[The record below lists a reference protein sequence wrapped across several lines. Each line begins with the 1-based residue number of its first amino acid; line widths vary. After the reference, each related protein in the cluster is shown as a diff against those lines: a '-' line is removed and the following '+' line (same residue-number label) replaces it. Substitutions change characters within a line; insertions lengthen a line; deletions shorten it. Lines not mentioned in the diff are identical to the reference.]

1 MATAPCSFLQTMSNP
16 ASNFPPSAFVKAK
29 LLREPIYRE
38 DGDLWQTVHGPQQD
52 EIRHYFRQI
61 GQQLVVDE
69 GEGYAFIRQLE
80 IEGEERVPRLI
91 QRRPLSYLATLLL
104 TALREEFLRFD
115 SSAGDSTR
123 LVKTRDE
130 LRILVADFLPET
142 TNQVRDTARVDAAI
156 ARLAELGFVRQL
168 GAAER
173 ETFEI
178 MRIVKARLAPGDLE
192 AIKQRL
198 SNHAEP
204 GA

>member
-1 MATAPCSFLQTMSNP
+1 MNNP
-16 ASNFPPSAFVKAK
+16 APSFSPTAFVKAK

-38 DGDLWQTVHGPQQD
+38 DGDLWLTVRGPQRD
-52 EIRHYFRQI
+52 EIRHYFLQI
-61 GQQLVVDE
+61 GQELVVDE

-80 IEGEERVPRLI
+80 IEGEERIPRLI

-104 TALREEFLRFD
+104 AALREEFLRFD
-115 SSAGDSTR
+115 SAAGDSTR

-130 LRILVADFLPET
+130 LRNLVADILPET
-142 TNQVRDTARVDAAI
+142 TNLVRDAGRVDAAI

-173 ETFEI
+173 DTFEV
-178 MRIVKARLAPGDLE
+178 MRIVKARLAPADLE
-192 AIKQRL
+192 AIKKRL
-198 SNHAEP
+198 LNHAEP

>member
-1 MATAPCSFLQTMSNP
+1 MSNP
-16 ASNFPPSAFVKAK
+16 SSNFPVAAFVKAK

-38 DGDLWQTVHGPQQD
+38 DGEMWLTVRGPQQD

-61 GQQLVVDE
+61 GQELVVDD

-80 IEGEERVPRLI
+80 VEGDERVPRLI

-115 SSAGDSTR
+115 ASASDSTR

-130 LRILVADFLPET
+130 LRNLVVDFQPET
-142 TNQVRDTARVDAAI
+142 TNQVQDAARIDTAI
-156 ARLAELGFVRQL
+156 ARLVELGFLRQL
-168 GAAER
+168 GTTER
-173 ETFEI
+173 DTFEA
-178 MRIVKARLAPGDLE
+178 MRIIKARLAVADLE
-192 AIKQRL
+192 GIKNRL
-198 SNHAEP
+198 LDHVEP

>member
-1 MATAPCSFLQTMSNP
+1 MSNQQV
-16 ASNFPPSAFVKAK
+16 NFPPSAFVKAK

-38 DGDLWQTVHGPQQD
+38 DGELWLTLRAQHD

-61 GQQLVVDE
+61 GQELVLDE

-80 IEGEERVPRLI
+80 IEGEDRIPRLT
-91 QRRPLSYLATLLL
+91 QRRALSYLATLLL
-104 TALREEFLRFD
+104 AGLREEFLRFD
-115 SSAGDSTR
+115 SAAGDSTR

-130 LRILVADFLPET
+130 LRNIVADFLPET

-156 ARLAELGFVRQL
+156 ARLGDLGFVRQF

-173 ETFEI
+173 DSFEV
-178 MRIVKARLAPGDLE
+178 MRIVKARLSPADLE

-198 SNHAEP
+198 LNHAEP
-204 GA
+204 GT

>member
-1 MATAPCSFLQTMSNP
+1 MSNSASKFP
-16 ASNFPPSAFVKAK
+16 AAGFVKAK

-38 DGDLWQTVHGPQQD
+38 DVDLWLTVHGPQRP
-52 EIRHYFRQI
+52 EIAHYFRQI
-61 GQQLVVDE
+61 GQELVVDE

-80 IEGEERVPRLI
+80 TDGEERIPRLV

-104 TALREEFLRFD
+104 AALREEFLRFD
-115 SSAGDSTR
+115 SAAADSTR

-130 LRILVADFLPET
+130 LRNLVADLLPET
-142 TNQVRDTARVDAAI
+142 TNQVRDAGKVDAAI
-156 ARLAELGFVRQL
+156 TRLVELGFVRQL

-173 ETFEI
+173 DTFEV
-178 MRIVKARLAPGDLE
+178 MRIVKARLAPADLE